1 MCGRYLV
8 ITEDE
13 ILEMRAILDELGKRF
28 GGIDEL
34 PFPASF
40 PSPAADSFPRHT
52 EDSSVPSTP
61 DTPFQLSFLPPP
73 TDDANTL
80 PLLQGKQGEVF
91 PGTMTPVLVLDRED
105 AVLKPMR
112 WGFTRWDGKG
122 AIINARAETVADKAM
137 FRGPLHAGRCI
148 IPSRGFFEWHRD
160 AAASAGGSGRRPEKY
175 RIRRKESMLFFMT
188 GIYQVRDGVEE
199 FAILTM
205 PAMEEMQ
212 AVHDRMPVFAVHR
225 QILDWLE
232 DPGCLEDL
240 LSNRHTLHGLDLL
253 RV

>member
-34 PFPASF
+34 PFPASA
-40 PSPAADSFPRHT
+40 SADSRTGHT
-52 EDSSVPSTP
+52 EDASVPSTP

-73 TDDANTL
+73 PPADTHL
-80 PLLQGKQGEVF
+80 PHPLHGEVF
-91 PGTMTPVLVLDRED
+91 PGTLTPVLVLDGED

-122 AIINARAETVADKAM
+122 AVINARAETVADRPM

-148 IPSRGFFEWHRD
+148 IPSRGFFEWRHAPESTARD
-160 AAASAGGSGRRPEKY
+160 SRARAEKY
-175 RIRRKESMLFFMT
+175 RIRRSGSMLFFMT
-188 GIYQVRDGVEE
+188 GIYQIRDGVEE

-205 PAMEEMQ
+205 PAMAEMQ

-232 DPGCLEDL
+232 DPGSLEDL
-240 LSNRHTLHGLDLL
+240 LSNRNTLHGLDLL